1 MGARENSLHQG
12 VTVDHSPDL
21 DALTADVDLLD
32 FDARDELDASFA
44 EAARVVVSGLPARPG
59 TVRR

>member
-1 MGARENSLHQG
+1 M
-12 VTVDHSPDL
+12 DHSPDL

-44 EAARVVVSGLPARPG
+44 EAARVAMSGLPARPG